1 MSSRRESAGFT
12 LVELMIVVIV
22 IAVLSVI
29 AIPNFQRMIDKNRL
43 RDATGPFFTG
53 LSLARSEAIKLG
65 NTVDVCTG
73 VACNFTS
80 SWASQGWVVIEN
92 ATGTTLRTQAA
103 AHDKVSVGGSN
114 VKRIRYLPSGLVS
127 FNITSTT
134 AVSNTQTFNW
144 ASECWT
150 QDVTITPTGS
160 VSITT
165 PDFSGC

>member
-1 MSSRRESAGFT
+1 MRRTDSGFT
-12 LVELMIVVIV
+12 LVELMIVVV
-22 IAVLSVI
+22 VLAVLSVI

-65 NTVDVCTG
+65 DTVDVCTGTG

-80 SWASQGWVVIEN
+80 SWDTHGWVVIEN
-92 ATGTTLRTQAA
+92 ATGTTVRTQAA
-103 AHDKVSVGGSN
+103 AHSKVNVGGSA

-127 FNITSTT
+127 FNTSSSTT
-134 AVSNTQTFNW
+134 VTNTQTFNW
-144 ASECWT
+144 ASDCWT
-150 QDVTITPTGS
+150 QDVTINPTGS